1 MSAIAINPKTA
12 ELLVGSGGE
21 EVALLATDTLTLT
34 LTLALTLPLP
44 LPLPLA
50 FALTLALPLPLP
62 LPLALALAL
71 ALAFEVSRVQIELCS
86 YSSLPNSRPAKLALL

>member
-1 MSAIAINPKTA
+1 LSWYL
-12 ELLVGSGGE
+12 ELQIVARDAHGNRAVEGAAGGGAAF
-21 EVALLATDTLTLT
+21 EVSRVLTLT

-62 LPLALALAL
+62 LPLALALA
-71 ALAFEVSRVQIELCS
+71 FEVSRVQIEL
-86 YSSLPNSRPAKLALL
+86 